1 MSYSNIEQIIHF
13 FSSVSSKIEEFPML
27 HSEIEE
33 QFLDYQTMSEND
45 HVESSRNWRWEIVW
59 YGCHM
64 EIFASQVTSSLRECF
79 ICFGCFPQKK
89 EWLERIK
96 PIFNHGCSWMVH

>member
-33 QFLDYQTMSEND
+33 QFLDYQSMSEND
-45 HVESSRNWRWEIVW
+45 HVESSRNW
-59 YGCHM
+59 G
-64 EIFASQVTSSLRECF
+64 
-79 ICFGCFPQKK
+79 
-89 EWLERIK
+89 
-96 PIFNHGCSWMVH
+96 